1 MDFTN
6 GYIYTEKYGQTSFIN
21 KNSIKFMH
29 TRFYHE
35 CYNNCQVIGLKLNDE
50 EDETAIYK
58 SVEELINK
66 LNNRKGKY
74 LPKLE
79 GVNIKINNVKQ
90 YLELLDCLDKNELQ
104 GYSILVEFVDPKISL
119 EEIAKVASPKT
130 IIISPSINYENI
142 TRVDK
147 EYRKNLL
154 YVASEIYNSN
164 PDFLSYEELLDY
176 VDQIA
181 EEISKYAKND
191 KQKVLLLDKFFT
203 KNFSY
208 DTKFKKKD
216 KNVERVLQNP
226 ARTIQGLVKN
236 KKGVCAPVADLA
248 AIILNH
254 PKLNVKTNRQSGN
267 DHAWNEIMIDEKY
280 YSYDFTSN
288 MTSRIYI
295 SLNCYSY
302 INKGYEFIFDRVGSK
317 VSRKIRDKSF
327 EFARSKGAFGDV
339 FVKKPS
345 VVKERY
351 GQYDPDTE
359 SYEELGFDKYSSMSA
374 AEIIKEYEEIK
385 DVDINPTVKPS
396 KK

>member
-1 MDFTN
+1 MDFTH

-35 CYNNCQVIGLKLNDE
+35 CYDNCQVIGLKLGDE

-79 GVNIKINNVKQ
+79 GVNIKLNNVKQ

-104 GYSILVEFVDPKISL
+104 GCALLVEFADPKISL
-119 EEIAKVASPKT
+119 EEIAKIASPKT
-130 IIISPSINYENI
+130 TIIYPCINYENI

-147 EYRKNLL
+147 EYRKNLH

-181 EEISKYAKND
+181 EGISKYTKND
-191 KQKVLLLDKFFT
+191 KQKVLLLDKFLA

-208 DTKFKKKD
+208 DTKFKNQDKK
-216 KNVERVLQNP
+216 VENAMQNP
-226 ARTIQGLVKN
+226 ARTIQGLVEN

-248 AIILNH
+248 AIVLNH
-254 PKLNVKTNRQSGN
+254 PKLKVKTSRQSGSN
-267 DHAWNEIMIDEKY
+267 HAWNEIMIDEKY
-280 YSYDFTSN
+280 YSHDFTSN
-288 MTSRIYI
+288 MTSRIYV

-327 EFARSKGAFGDV
+327 EFARKKGAFGDI
-339 FVKKPS
+339 FAKQPS

-351 GQYDPDTE
+351 GKYNPDTE
-359 SYEELGFDKYSSMSA
+359 SYENLGFDKYSSLSA
-374 AEIIKEYEEIK
+374 TEIIKEYEEIK
-385 DVDINPTVKPS
+385 DVDINLTVKPS